1 MYRVTNH
8 MATLLLQTCCLCSF
22 MAVVL
27 VLPRTCG
34 KAAAAKGC
42 DANYDLLCQIYG
54 AQATLVLRADEA
66 ERLRPEET
74 VDPILHRFVNHLA
87 TLAVDREAPV
97 PAPDED
103 PWVSTVLEPRWD
115 VMPAARDALAGVA
128 AHFTMTPAVRNP

>member
-1 MYRVTNH
+1 M
-8 MATLLLQTCCLCSF
+8 
-22 MAVVL
+22 
-27 VLPRTCG
+27 
-34 KAAAAKGC
+34 
-42 DANYDLLCQIYG
+42 
-54 AQATLVLRADEA
+54 LVLRADEA

>member
-1 MYRVTNH
+1 M
-8 MATLLLQTCCLCSF
+8 L
-22 MAVVL
+22 
-27 VLPRTCG
+27 RTSS
-34 KAAAAKGC
+34 
-42 DANYDLLCQIYG
+42 LCQIYG
-54 AQATLVLRADEA
+54 AQPNLVLRAGEA

-128 AHFTMTPAVRNP
+128 AHFTMTPAVRNPWKAPESTFHAEGPTEPRGRLAALQSQQAALPSCFQY